1 MAAPPAAAAPQ
12 TSAAAAAAVVVP
24 VPAPKQVAALPSC
37 PGHPDAIGTSRTI
50 VVDPHTLSQ
59 IGLMQYGTSL
69 PLNDH
74 EVVITF
80 DDGPLPPNTN
90 RILDT
95 LAANCVKATYFL
107 VGSMAHAFPRLVR
120 RIYNEGHS
128 IGTHSQHHPLTF
140 NRMAEP
146 AIAHEVDTGIASVQ
160 AAAGDPRAVAPFF
173 RVPGLLRS
181 KRVDN
186 FLASQSLTVWS
197 ADEVADDWHHGI
209 TAAQIVRLAMRRIA
223 ARGHRGVLLLHDIHP
238 ATAQALPT
246 LLAELKA
253 HGYRIVHAI
262 PPGARPKSVP
272 ALPPTVVAH
281 AHPRVITASARRTAH
296 VIKAAHRRHHLRQAH
311 AHHHRQAHKTH
322 AQLLSALARKRH
334 KTHTAAGDAPDPF
347 EWRPMWR

>member
-1 MAAPPAAAAPQ
+1 M
-12 TSAAAAAAVVVP
+12 
-24 VPAPKQVAALPSC
+24 
-37 PGHPDAIGTSRTI
+37 
-50 VVDPHTLSQ
+50 VDPHTLPQ

-146 AIAHEVDTGIASVQ
+146 AIAREVDTGIASVQ

-186 FLASQSLTVWS
+186 FLAAQSLTVWS

-209 TAAQIVRLAMRRIA
+209 TAGQIVRLAMRRIA

-253 HGYRIVHAI
+253 HGYHIVHAI
-262 PPGARPKSVP
+262 PAGVRPKSVP
-272 ALPPTVVAH
+272 ALPPTVVAR
-281 AHPRVITASARRTAH
+281 AHPRVIKASAHRTAR
-296 VIKAAHRRHHLRQAH
+296 VIKAAHRRHHRRLAH
-311 AHHHRQAHKTH
+311 AHHHRQARKSH
-322 AQLLSALARKRH
+322 AQMLSALTRKKH
-334 KTHTAAGDAPDPF
+334 KAHTAASDAPATFGWGAP
-347 EWRPMWR
+347 WH